1 MGHLVIVRLT
11 LTLEY
16 VSLVMN
22 SELQADILPF
32 KSKILFV

>member
-22 SELQADILPF
+22 SELQAGILPF
-32 KSKILFV
+32 KCKILFV